1 MTTRSSQLAREGMH
15 YVEKKIE
22 QQQHQLQQQASWGG
36 ALFRRGASGGPSS
49 EEGGPPLAVPSA
61 ATYYIQASDC
71 RGFPPADACH
81 GSQQQQQ
88 QQQLLLH
95 QLSSKS
101 LAADSSSPNC
111 FLLPAGVAPNE
122 VTVGLFRALFA
133 EAQSLPDA
141 GGAPYHLRFRAPCP
155 GAPSGFVWVDAPPE
169 DEPVPT
175 CSSSSSSGSSCCIVC
190 KALLLPPSVQP
201 KAAAA
206 AQAHAAAAAAA
217 TAAVAAPRIETHEPS
232 EATEEPILN
241 RHRQQQQQQQQQ
253 QVHHHRHQHRQ
264 QQQQQQQH
272 SDAGTDTSYKSSS
285 LGGRESRASARILGG
300 PSPDLMSGGF
310 LGEELGAGG
319 PSTESLFEEGGPLG
333 GPPSHLPRAQSD
345 PDQHAHLG
353 GLHRS
358 QTAQEPLS
366 GVEPVLPRAELAANR
381 EAKKQQRMLEKLQE
395 VEQRRAQE
403 LKQQQ
408 DKLAL
413 PEELKMELDRWAKT
427 ADGSFKD
434 VRTLLSTMHEVLWQD
449 APWEPASLSSLMM
462 PATLKKQF
470 RRALLLAHPD
480 KHQSAPPARQ
490 YRAERIFQALN
501 ESFKAVNP

>member
-1 MTTRSSQLAREGMH
+1 MDLKGWATAVAQRSSQLAREGMH

-22 QQQHQLQQQASWGG
+22 QQQHQLQQQVSWGG
-36 ALFRRGASGGPSS
+36 ALFRRGASVGGPPS
-49 EEGGPPLAVPSA
+49 EEGPPVAVPSA
-61 ATYYIQASDC
+61 ATYYIQPSDC
-71 RGFPPADACH
+71 RGFPPADACERL
-81 GSQQQQQ
+81 Q

-101 LAADSSSPNC
+101 IAADSSSPNC
-111 FLLPAGVAPNE
+111 FLLPPGVAPHE
-122 VTVGLFRALFA
+122 VTVGLFRTLFA
-133 EAQSLPDA
+133 SAQSLPD
-141 GGAPYHLRFRAPCP
+141 GQGAPYHLRFRAPCP
-155 GAPSGFVWVDAPPE
+155 GAPSGFVWIDAPPE

-175 CSSSSSSGSSCCIVC
+175 CSSGSSNSCCIVC
-190 KALLLPPSVQP
+190 KALLLPPALQP

-206 AQAHAAAAAAA
+206 AQAHAADAAAA
-217 TAAVAAPRIETHEPS
+217 TVAVAAARIETHETS
-232 EATEEPILN
+232 YATEESIN
-241 RHRQQQQQQQQQ
+241 SRRQQQQHQHGEQQC
-253 QVHHHRHQHRQ
+253 RHQHRH

-272 SDAGTDTSYKSSS
+272 SDAGTDRSYESSTT
-285 LGGRESRASARILGG
+285 GRREPRASTRVSGG
-300 PSPDLMSGGF
+300 SSPNLMSGGF

-319 PSTESLFEEGGPLG
+319 PSTESLFDEGGPLG
-333 GPPSHLPRAQSD
+333 DPPPVLPRAQSD
-345 PDQHAHLG
+345 PDPHAHLG

-358 QTAQEPLS
+358 QTAQEPLTA
-366 GVEPVLPRAELAANR
+366 VEPVLRRAELAANR
-381 EAKKQQRMLEKLQE
+381 EARKQQRMLEKLQE
-395 VEQRRAQE
+395 VEKRRAQE
-403 LKQQQ
+403 TKQQQ

-413 PEELKMELDRWAKT
+413 PEELKLELDRWAKT

-449 APWEPASLSSLMM
+449 AAWEPASLSSLMM
-462 PATLKKQF
+462 SATLKKQF